1 MGWFDEQIRQRE
13 KSDQNVLEDSFFRM
27 AGVVM
32 DKWNADRLED
42 EQLITR
48 EALDEVLKF
57 YHYKPV
63 EVPENIKDPNEQLEY
78 VLRPTG
84 LMVREVELEGN
95 WQNDAFGPMLGYMK
109 ETGMTVALMP
119 GTVFGYWYRDP
130 ATGRKIRVN
139 RKTAGQFARE
149 AMCFYQPLPMKKLG
163 IPDLI
168 LYMKNSI
175 SI

>member
-84 LMVREVELEGN
+84 LMVREVELEYVSHCK
-95 WQNDAFGPMLGYMK
+95 GY
-109 ETGMTVALMP
+109 
-119 GTVFGYWYRDP
+119 
-130 ATGRKIRVN
+130 N
-139 RKTAGQFARE
+139 AR
-149 AMCFYQPLPMKKLG
+149 
-163 IPDLI
+163 LI
-168 LYMKNSI
+168 FE
-175 SI
+175 